1 MSFYYNPV
9 LVFQNEWLFNT
20 QPETLLE
27 WIWPSHFFL
36 NILNQK
42 EKEKSSK
49 KSPGLVHPRKSTFT
63 KQQETNK
70 SQESD
75 QTDKA
80 AGEIPDRKGWLPVEH
95 K

>member
-9 LVFQNEWLFNT
+9 LVFQ
-20 QPETLLE
+20 PEALLE

-42 EKEKSSK
+42 EKK
-49 KSPGLVHPRKSTFT
+49 KSPGLIHPRKSTFT
-63 KQQETNK
+63 KQQETK
-70 SQESD
+70 MCQESD

-80 AGEIPDRKGWLPVEH
+80 AGEIPDRKEWLPTEH